1 MSFWSSRKRPPSI
14 VLPRSHLQQLI
25 LVKCDWLWL
34 QPLFRISEVVAY
46 ESWDYS

>member
-1 MSFWSSRKRPPSI
+1 MSSRKRPPSI
-14 VLPRSHLQQLI
+14 VLPPSRLQQLI
-25 LVKCDWLWL
+25 LVSDWLWL